1 MSCVYLNRIR
11 LEQYRTFKSLDIG
24 LPDGPGVLVVHGSN
38 GIGKSSMFDGLEWAL
53 TDKIDHFRD
62 ADGVRKV
69 GSYLCRWR
77 EGAPGPTSVTLDFT
91 GGNSLSRT
99 LSSSRA
105 TKSTVAGT
113 IPDIAEF
120 LRDQGWDRSISE
132 LSSYLLLTHFLGQ
145 STKSR
150 LTNREPGERFD
161 ILKEAAQS
169 KQVEEIAKALHG
181 KGNTKASRAFSDRI
195 NELNNEVSA
204 LRNLLDT
211 EANLWAGLTSVGA
224 LNDDASTQLA
234 QAISQLLEE
243 AAGTG
248 PASLIANFD
257 DGTIGSLETRLNRLR
272 DEARIQATNI
282 ISGKEVLAAWEG
294 ASRQCSELEVAA
306 AAIDAQITSLAAK
319 RQDLEAAL
327 SEANNGKNASR
338 LAERSARDL
347 RDRLKG
353 LKVALQSA
361 ALAALRK
368 DTTDADVINAHSKLE
383 GETRELSSLE
393 RRLQIVR
400 RIEADVGRLD
410 ERVKL
415 AQSERENVLA
425 WITRDARIAHLR
437 STIETME
444 ASSPNLNNDIARTNG
459 ELTSFDELVEGQ
471 EKILAELR
479 ATVTAMASAVAS
491 VAANLTH
498 ESCDCPLCATH
509 FDIKGELKHRAAR
522 AAERLAPLVLAQES
536 QVIGLTQQRDLAK
549 DKLGELRA
557 FEQKRNDLHDEL
569 RLEEQANINLGT
581 SVFAPGLTADT
592 VTAKLRDDQF
602 AKNISYIAWL
612 RQRKWYWRNKISGTL
627 FEAGGAHAAAVRR
640 RDKAQAELKTATH
653 NQDVAVKA
661 LETISTSVAQ
671 YDQGFGAGSLRGDQ
685 LEDAL
690 VHAEVTLLAKEA
702 ASEQASSAHGAIE
715 QDLASLD
722 VAATAASVRKQQSAD
737 LTGAASQRKNDAIEA
752 WRKLSF
758 KGSNEPDADRLTS
771 LTISSMAMR
780 AKVSEAEDLLKQL
793 RDGRMAKSLVENHI
807 TALDNLRTAV
817 NGAPNSDRPQLLAE
831 VQAVVNTKSRLA
843 DATRKAKDIAQAAS
857 SEILDEVAE
866 FNANYM
872 KPLANLMKSVSRAIL
887 CDPRVGIDQHVRNR
901 RVEQSATKDGEV
913 PAEVGQ
919 IDPVLVHS
927 EGQMAALSVSML
939 CAASLTYPWSRW
951 RGLVLDD
958 PLQHND
964 AIHAAAFADFICN
977 LVADRG
983 YQVFLSTHD
992 RAQAEFLRRKVASRN
1007 LPCGI
1012 LSLQGLGQEGV
1023 EWNYQP
1029 ADGVIPLSTVLGNA

>member
-1 MSCVYLNRIR
+1 MSSVYLNRIR

-62 ADGVRKV
+62 ADGVKKV

-77 EGAPGPTSVTLDFT
+77 VGAPGPTSVRLEFS

-120 LRDQGWDRSISE
+120 LRDEGWDRNISE

-195 NELNNEVSA
+195 DELNKEVSA
-204 LRNLLDT
+204 LRNLLNT
-211 EANLWAGLTSVGA
+211 EASLWSGLTSVGA
-224 LNDDASTQLA
+224 LNDEASTQLA

-248 PASLIANFD
+248 PASLISAFA
-257 DGTIGSLETRLNRLR
+257 DGTIGSLEARLNALR
-272 DEARIQATNI
+272 DETRILATNI
-282 ISGKEVLAAWEG
+282 TSGNEALAAWED
-294 ASRQCSELEVAA
+294 ASRQCSELEGAA
-306 AAIDAQITSLAAK
+306 AAIDAHITSLAAK

-327 SEANNGKNASR
+327 SEASDGENASR
-338 LAERSARDL
+338 LAAKNARDL

-353 LKVALQSA
+353 LKDALQSA
-361 ALAALRK
+361 VLLAQRK
-368 DTTDADVINAHSKLE
+368 ETADADVVNARSKLE
-383 GETRELSSLE
+383 GEARELSSLE

-400 RIEADVGRLD
+400 RIEGDVGRLD

-415 AQSERENVLA
+415 AQSEREYVLA
-425 WITRDARIAHLR
+425 WMTRDARIAELR
-437 STIETME
+437 SSIEALD
-444 ASSPNLNNDIARTNG
+444 ASSPNLNDDIARANG

-479 ATVTAMASAVAS
+479 TTVTAMSSAVAS

-498 ESCDCPLCATH
+498 ESCDCPVCATH
-509 FDIKGELKHRAAR
+509 FDIEGELKRRAAG

-536 QVIGLTQQRDLAK
+536 QVIGLTRQRDLAK

-557 FEQKRNDLHDEL
+557 LELRRNDLHDER
-569 RLEEQANINLGT
+569 RLEEQANIDLEAR
-581 SVFAPGLTADT
+581 VFGAGLTGDT
-592 VTAKLRDDQF
+592 VTAKRRHDQL
-602 AKNISYIAWL
+602 AKSAADIAWL
-612 RQRKWYWRNKISGTL
+612 RQRKWYWRNKLSGTL
-627 FEAGGAHAAAVRR
+627 FASGGAHSAAVRR
-640 RDKAQAELKTATH
+640 RDQAQAELTTATH
-653 NQDVAVKA
+653 EQDIAAKA

-671 YDQGFGAGSLRGDQ
+671 YDQAFGAGSLRGDQ
-685 LEDAL
+685 LLDAL
-690 VHAEVTLLAKEA
+690 GLAETAFLAKEA
-702 ASEQASSAHGAIE
+702 ASEQASSDREAVE

-722 VAATAASVRKQQSAD
+722 VSATAATVRKQQGAA
-737 LTGAASQRKNDAIEA
+737 LINAASQRKSEAIEA
-752 WRKLSF
+752 WRRLNF
-758 KGSNEPDADRLTS
+758 DGSDEPDADRLKS
-771 LTISSMAMR
+771 LTISSTATR
-780 AKVSEAEDLLKQL
+780 AKVSEAEDLLKRL
-793 RDGRMAKSLVENHI
+793 RDGRTAKSLVENHI
-807 TALDNLRTAV
+807 IALENLRAAV
-817 NGAPNSDRPQLLAE
+817 SGAPNSDRPQLRAE
-831 VQAVVNTKSRLA
+831 VQAAIDTKSRLA
-843 DATRKAKDIAQAAS
+843 DATQEAKDIAQVAS

-1023 EWNYQP
+1023 EWNYRP
-1029 ADGVIPLSTVLGNA
+1029 ADGVLPLVAVSG

>member
-1 MSCVYLNRIR
+1 MSSVYLNRIR

-62 ADGVRKV
+62 ADGVKKV

-77 EGAPGPTSVTLDFT
+77 EGAPGPTSVTLDFS

-105 TKSTVAGT
+105 TKSTVAGS
-113 IPDIAEF
+113 IPEIAEF
-120 LRDQGWDRSISE
+120 LRDEGWDRNISE

-195 NELNNEVSA
+195 DELNKEVSA

-211 EANLWAGLTSVGA
+211 EASLWSGLTSVGA

-243 AAGTG
+243 GAGNG
-248 PASLIANFD
+248 PASLIAAFD
-257 DGTIGSLETRLNRLR
+257 DGTIGSLETRLNGLR
-272 DEARIQATNI
+272 DEARILATNI
-282 ISGKEVLAAWEG
+282 MSGNEALAAWED
-294 ASRQCSELEVAA
+294 ASRQCSELEVAT

-319 RQDLEAAL
+319 RQDLEAARA
-327 SEANNGKNASR
+327 EASDGENASR
-338 LAERSARDL
+338 LAAKNARDL

-353 LKVALQSA
+353 LKDALQSA
-361 ALAALRK
+361 ALLAQRK
-368 DTTDADVINAHSKLE
+368 ETADADVVNARSKLE

-400 RIEADVGRLD
+400 RIEGDVGRLD

-425 WITRDARIAHLR
+425 WMTRDSRIAELR
-437 STIETME
+437 SSIEALE
-444 ASSPNLNNDIARTNG
+444 ATSPNLNDDIARANG
-459 ELTSFDELVEGQ
+459 EMTSFDELVEGQ
-471 EKILAELR
+471 EKILSELR
-479 ATVTAMASAVAS
+479 TTVTAMSSAVAS

-498 ESCDCPLCATH
+498 ESCDCPVCTTH
-509 FDIKGELKHRAAR
+509 FDIEGELKRRAAG

-536 QVIGLTQQRDLAK
+536 QVIGLTRQRELAK

-557 FEQKRNDLHDEL
+557 LERRRNDLHDER
-569 RLEEQANINLGT
+569 RLEEQANIDLGAR
-581 SVFAPGLTADT
+581 VFGAGLTADT
-592 VTAKLRDDQF
+592 VTAKRRHDQL
-602 AKNISYIAWL
+602 AKSAADIAWL
-612 RQRKWYWRNKISGTL
+612 RQRKWYWRNKLSGTL
-627 FEAGGAHAAAVRR
+627 FASGGAHAAAVRR
-640 RDKAQAELKTATH
+640 RDQAQAELTTATH
-653 NQDVAVKA
+653 KQDVAAKA

-671 YDQGFGAGSLRGDQ
+671 YDQVFDAGSPRGDQ

-690 VHAEVTLLAKEA
+690 GRAEASLLAKEA
-702 ASEQASSAHGAIE
+702 VSEQASSAHEAVE

-722 VAATAASVRKQQSAD
+722 VAATAATVRKQQGAD
-737 LTGAASQRKNDAIEA
+737 LINAASQRKNEAIEA
-752 WRKLSF
+752 WRKLNF
-758 KGSNEPDADRLTS
+758 KGSDEPDADRLKS
-771 LTISSMAMR
+771 LTISSTATR

-793 RDGRMAKSLVENHI
+793 RDGRTAKSLVENHVI
-807 TALDNLRTAV
+807 ALENLRAEV
-817 NGAPNSDRPQLLAE
+817 SGAPNSDRPQLRAE
-831 VQAVVNTKSRLA
+831 VQAAIDAKSRLA
-843 DATRKAKDIAQAAS
+843 NATQEAKDIAQVAS

-887 CDPRVGIDQHVRNR
+887 CDPRVGIDHHVRNR

-1023 EWNYQP
+1023 EWNYRP
-1029 ADGVIPLSTVLGNA
+1029 ADGVLPLAAVSG